1 MGQSQVGDRSG
12 VRLEMR
18 KGLGLRSGLE
28 GIGCLLGLKGERGVP
43 TETSSS
49 PPGPVPRAP
58 PLASQ
63 LRLHSGAQTP
73 VPFTMLVIRGPDPL
87 FCLLLLLLVGPHNP
101 VGASPPQRRFEY
113 KLSFKGPR
121 LALPGAGIP
130 FWSHH
135 GDAILGLEAVRLA
148 PSMRNRS
155 GAVWSR
161 APVPFS
167 AWEVHVQMRVTGPGR
182 RGAQGMAVWYTRGRG
197 QVGSVLEGLASWDGI
212 GILFDS
218 STEDT
223 QNSPIIRVLAS
234 DAHTSYEPR
243 GDAASGVLGSCH
255 RDFRNLPNPL
265 RVRITYWGQRLRVS
279 LNSGLTPN
287 DLDEVCVDV
296 GPLLL
301 APGGF
306 FGVSAATGTLAD
318 DHDILSFLTFS
329 LSEPDPKPP
338 PLPFL
343 EMEQLRLVKQL
354 EGLRARL
361 ALGTRED
368 VIPKLSSEVQEEGF
382 CQGQRPAPWTEDSAP
397 GPARDEG
404 SSCPRG
410 LKSPALLSACGHQAS
425 FLRAGPDPGPPAEGP
440 SGPTESGSQEPP
452 PTWPTPRSL
461 LVPAAQHLLVLP
473 PHSDYRLLLLRA
485 LQAGAGQEPS
495 GLFVHRQ
502 PSSVSCTTHSWGPGD
517 SEEAASL
524 LQHTRMTH
532 LKALKESP
540 QEVDGAQGV
549 AGSGLQAGKDIKD
562 WSDCQ
567 KTRYPTSL
575 EPWTVDREGVTT
587 VVILSPEQ
595 RVESPGA
602 PLGPAQ
608 PASP

>member
-1 MGQSQVGDRSG
+1 MSVGA
-12 VRLEMR
+12 
-18 KGLGLRSGLE
+18 E
-28 GIGCLLGLKGERGVP
+28 GREGSANRNQLLP
-43 TETSSS
+43 TW
-49 PPGPVPRAP
+49 PRPQAP

-155 GAVWSR
+155 SAVWSR

-234 DAHTSYEPR
+234 DAHTRYEPR
-243 GDAASGVLGSCH
+243 GDAASGVLGSCR

-279 LNSGLTPN
+279 LNSGLAPN

-338 PLPFL
+338 PPPFL

-354 EGLRARL
+354 AGLRARL

-368 VIPKLSSEVQEEGF
+368 VIPKLSSEVQEEAPKDRICYPTAVGYRAQL
-382 CQGQRPAPWTEDSAP
+382 CPNLQGKGSLAWKRRWADTARSCRLSMVSPDSWPRPRGSGRSTWGPQAMPGLREPGILPRSAP
-397 GPARDEG
+397 CSVD
-404 SSCPRG
+404 RG
-410 LKSPALLSACGHQAS
+410 LCSRTCK
-425 FLRAGPDPGPPAEGP
+425 R
-440 SGPTESGSQEPP
+440 
-452 PTWPTPRSL
+452 
-461 LVPAAQHLLVLP
+461 
-473 PHSDYRLLLLRA
+473 
-485 LQAGAGQEPS
+485 
-495 GLFVHRQ
+495 
-502 PSSVSCTTHSWGPGD
+502 
-517 SEEAASL
+517 
-524 LQHTRMTH
+524 
-532 LKALKESP
+532 
-540 QEVDGAQGV
+540 
-549 AGSGLQAGKDIKD
+549 
-562 WSDCQ
+562 
-567 KTRYPTSL
+567 
-575 EPWTVDREGVTT
+575 
-587 VVILSPEQ
+587 
-595 RVESPGA
+595 
-602 PLGPAQ
+602 
-608 PASP
+608 